1 MTRDLSV
8 SFKCIF
14 YIIAKCSN
22 CQSAGCRCKTLAS
35 AKQILLTRGCK
46 NEENSLWTGL
56 HSLPPDNMQSV
67 SSHSAPKV
75 PHHQLLSAVDLPH
88 TVPLQRCG
96 ATSVAYSASLIL
108 SRTLSTPDFARAI
121 RHEAVWIFQPG
132 QLYAR
137 ASSGW
142 AKCPRWQSKAIFSV
156 CVFGVL
162 LMVPRMIYRAYRQRA
177 GMRSAVTTKLH
188 CKRARESGSHCER
201 THCLTPHLS
210 QISELISGICSPPN
224 SN

>member
-1 MTRDLSV
+1 MQSVPTASRRAADARDSCKRLLHLLSRFCLQEDARTR
-8 SFKCIF
+8 
-14 YIIAKCSN
+14 
-22 CQSAGCRCKTLAS
+22 KTAS
-35 AKQILLTRGCK
+35 
-46 NEENSLWTGL
+46 GL

-188 CKRARESGSHCER
+188 CKRESERER
-201 THCLTPHLS
+201 IAL
-210 QISELISGICSPPN
+210 
-224 SN
+224 